1 METWRTSLF
10 LSNYFRSIIMQ
21 VIAYIKD
28 GKPTTISPA
37 VTVTDILD
45 DDGNPTGET
54 VTTDNLQSLI
64 AALPQGTDYTLVA
77 EADAETWW
85 AAHRPPED
93 RKAEIL
99 ARLSEIDEAS
109 IRPLRAIAQGE
120 AVQADHDKL
129 AALDAEATAL
139 RTELAGLQGS

>member
-1 METWRTSLF
+1 
-10 LSNYFRSIIMQ
+10 MQ

-45 DDGNPTGET
+45 DDGNLTGET

-64 AALPQGTDYTLVA
+64 AALPQGTDYTLIDG
-77 EADAETWW
+77 ADADAWW
-85 AAHRPPED
+85 VAHRPPED

-120 AVQADHDKL
+120 AVQADRDRL
-129 AALDAEATAL
+129 AELDSEAAGL
-139 RTELAGLQGS
+139 RTELAGLE